1 MKRIVVKLTGMP
13 FDPTYEIDDDTIS
26 IRTGTSARKPS
37 FRAGQDYGHRASPSR
52 PADRGADEASAVH
65 SRLRPDLMMLGR
77 RPAAQHHQCRPQ
89 LLLVLRNYSGIKV
102 ASWNRLPSGSANTVR
117 RIGAR

>member
-37 FRAGQDYGHRASPSR
+37 FRAGQDYGHHASPSR

-77 RPAAQHHQCRPQ
+77 GRRPNIISAG
-89 LLLVLRNYSGIKV
+89 LSYYSCF
-102 ASWNRLPSGSANTVR
+102 ATTRA
-117 RIGAR
+117 